1 MLDDVDNV
9 IELIELLDHDHDFL
23 SDFRAR
29 EGELDKLLV
38 FETVEHEQTVARL
51 FERKRRVELSF
62 RTGFESEVVTRA
74 FAQVLFDDCALLVY
88 LHRVNTHVRA
98 LVFELAYR
106 AAKRALK
113 FSYLSC
119 DQLRETQQHG
129 RRDATFGEVVDDLFQ
144 VCRSRIPLDGADD
157 KVSLAVYIE
166 VASAPVFDSISFER
180 LLDCRGQLAVS
191 CLKNKT

>member
-1 MLDDVDNV
+1 MLDDVQHV
-9 IELIELLDHDHDFL
+9 IEFVEFLDHDHDFL

-29 EGELDKLLV
+29 ESELDKLLIL
-38 FETVEHEQTVARL
+38 ETVEHEQAVARL
-51 FERKRRVELSF
+51 FERERRVELGF

-74 FAQVLFDDCALLVY
+74 FAQVLFDDRALLVY

-98 LVFELAYR
+98 LVFELPNR

-119 DQLRETQQHG
+119 DQLRETQQDG
-129 RRDATFGEVVDDLFQ
+129 RRDATFGEIIDDFFE
-144 VCRSRIPLDGADD
+144 VRRSRISLDWADD
-157 KVSLAVYIE
+157 KVSLPVYIK

-191 CLKNKT
+191 CLKNET